1 MNRLISLST
10 FTSKH
15 ALFRQQYTMAIG
27 TRRAISSTIHC
38 RQNDVSTKTELEES
52 MNHIEELF
60 SIAKDELEYAEESQG
75 TTYYHEERVAAEKAV
90 KEVMSAYDA
99 FLSELPSEEMR
110 KEVETRVGMK
120 MKELQMTFNAL
131 PDEEH

>member
-15 ALFRQQYTMAIG
+15 ALFRQQYTMSIG
-27 TRRAISSTIHC
+27 ARRAISSTIHC

-60 SIAKDELEYAEESQG
+60 SVAKDELEYAEESQG

-90 KEVMSAYDA
+90 KEVMSAYDT

>member
-27 TRRAISSTIHC
+27 ARRAISSTIHC

-90 KEVMSAYDA
+90 KEVMSAYDT